1 MPSTEIALQQDVLPA
16 CRHQQ
21 VHQLYHNHH
30 GWLYGWLYKKLGCVH
45 QAEDLSH
52 DAFIKLLKKQVQPNL
67 REPRAYL
74 TTIAHGLV
82 VNYWRRR
89 DIEQAYLDT
98 LATLP
103 EPEALSLE
111 AHAIVIETLMQIDA
125 ALKGLPAPVRE
136 AFLLSQLEGL
146 SYKVIAMRLHVSE
159 RTIKKY
165 MARAMLH
172 CLLAAES
179 NT

>member
-1 MPSTEIALQQDVLPA
+1 MSATKFYLSQDILPSCCHD
-16 CRHQQ
+16 Q
-21 VHQLYHNHH
+21 VSQLYSHH
-30 GWLYGWLYKKLGCVH
+30 QGWLYGWLYKKLGCVH
-45 QAEDLSH
+45 QAEDLCH
-52 DAFIKLLKKQVQPNL
+52 DTFIKLLKKQIQPNL

-82 VNYWRRR
+82 VNHWRRR
-89 DIEQAYLDT
+89 DIEKIYLDT
-98 LATLP
+98 LTTLP

-111 AHAIVIETLMQIDA
+111 AHAIVIETLMQIDT
-125 ALKGLPAPVRE
+125 ALKGLPTAVRE

-146 SYKVIAMRLHVSE
+146 TYKSIAMRLYVSE

-172 CLLAAES
+172 CLLVAQS
-179 NT
+179 NA